1 LPHRDSGTLSSTFN
15 VPHSVPVLNRLVVH
29 LMSALNVQSNL
40 EHSHLTALLAEL
52 SQILAQPSTISE
64 MVQHVADAIV
74 QTLDDIALLKVWL
87 LNSEQTLLE
96 LQAASGIVGN
106 GLDLPDRI
114 PVGISIIGLIA
125 QNRTLYLTNNLS
137 HDICFNSH
145 WIQQEQLLSFA
156 GYPLILEDRLVG
168 VMALFSRQP
177 MSEATGSLL
186 QWVTTSLA
194 ISVDRV
200 LARRE
205 LLSRR
210 ETLLF
215 RLANQIR
222 NSLDLDKILGTA
234 VREIRQLL
242 HIDRCHFIWY
252 WTSPNPSA
260 SQDAIQPI
268 LCITHEAKQPELPS
282 LLGECSPEQV
292 AALANKILGLQAI
305 QIVAIDRVHLEP
317 EIVELMQQWGMRS
330 QLLMPLE
337 TRSGQLGAIVCGHCQ
352 NAHLWN
358 ESDVELLQA
367 VTDQLAIAIDQAELY
382 AQSRATALAA
392 QTQAEQLSEALTHL
406 RQTQTQ
412 LIQSEKMSSLGQLV
426 AGIAHEINNPVT
438 FVSGNLT
445 HANRYFQ
452 DLVHLLSLYKQH
464 YPEPASAIQECI
476 ESVDLDFVI
485 SDFKSVLHSMRIGA
499 DRIYK
504 IVVSL
509 RNFSRLD
516 ESEVKAVD
524 LHEGI
529 DSTLLI
535 LQNRLKARGQFP
547 GIEVIKHYGSLPLV
561 NCYASQL
568 NQVFMNLISNAI
580 DALEDASLP
589 PIITV
594 QTQFLSAQPT
604 SAIGSSEPSWIVIK
618 IGDNG
623 IGMTEEIKQRIFDP
637 FYTTKPVGHGT
648 GLGLSISHQIV
659 VEKHKGRL
667 SCQSQ
672 PGQGTTFVIEV
683 PFYDTSLVKEVEAQ
697 RRSD

>member
-1 LPHRDSGTLSSTFN
+1 
-15 VPHSVPVLNRLVVH
+15 
-29 LMSALNVQSNL
+29 MSALNVQSNTVQSNI
-40 EHSHLTALLAEL
+40 EHPHLTALLAEL
-52 SQILAQPSTISE
+52 SQILTQPSTIAE

-74 QTLDDIALLKVWL
+74 QTLNDIALLKVWL

-96 LQAASGIVGN
+96 LQAASGIVSH

-125 QNRTLYLTNNLS
+125 QNRTPYFTNDLS

-156 GYPLILEDRLVG
+156 GYPLVLEDRLVG

-177 MSEATGSLL
+177 ISEATGSLL
-186 QWVTTSLA
+186 QWATTSLA

-200 LARRE
+200 LARQE

-242 HIDRCHFIWY
+242 HIDRCHFLWC
-252 WTSPNPSA
+252 WTSPHPSSA
-260 SQDAIQPI
+260 QEEVMQPI
-268 LCITHEAKQPELPS
+268 LCITHEARQPELPS

-292 AALANKILGLQAI
+292 AVLANKILSLQPI
-305 QIVAIDRVHLEP
+305 QIAAIDRVRLEP
-317 EIVELMQQWGMRS
+317 EIVDLMQQWGMQS

-352 NAHLWN
+352 DTHLWN

-382 AQSRATALAA
+382 AQSRAAALAA

-452 DLVHLLSLYKQH
+452 DLAHLLKLYEQH
-464 YPEPASAIQECI
+464 YPEPVPEIQECI
-476 ESVDLDFVI
+476 ESVDFDFVI
-485 SDFKSVLHSMRIGA
+485 SDFKNVLNSMRIGA

-535 LQNRLKARGQFP
+535 LQNRLKAKGQSP

-580 DALEDASLP
+580 DALENAPLP
-589 PIITV
+589 HIITIH
-594 QTQFLSAQPT
+594 TEFLSAQPT
-604 SAIGSSEPSWIVIK
+604 TAIGSPKPSWIVIK

-623 IGMTEEIKQRIFDP
+623 TGMTEEVKQRIFDP

-648 GLGLSISHQIV
+648 GLGLSISHQII

-667 SCQSQ
+667 SCQSY
-672 PGQGTTFVIEV
+672 PGQGTTFIIEV
-683 PFYDTSLVKEVEAQ
+683 PFYETVLAEGVEVSKVEG
-697 RRSD
+697 